1 MILVLNLVNFNTVVL
16 EQDGVL
22 GVQTV
27 LQVISVE
34 DTLEFSKEVQRSLD
48 VGDNFKVL
56 VDVLLK
62 LSFNR

>member
-1 MILVLNLVNFNTVVL
+1 MNFNTVVL

-56 VDVLLK
+56 VDVLLE
-62 LSFNR
+62 LGFNR